1 MYVSSSTSYTSTTAG
16 VRAGEALGKLDVLH
30 TPVFNAINLQGNRL
44 QNERQIGSL
53 FAEHGVTAEDFEKAF
68 NSFSV
73 RTKVNQAEKRM
84 QDYQIRSTPNMIVN
98 GKYLVTTGQNVRTQ
112 EEMLEVVEFLVEK
125 ERLTLGSSGD

>member
-1 MYVSSSTSYTSTTAG
+1 M
-16 VRAGEALGKLDVLH
+16 LH

-68 NSFSV
+68 NLS
-73 RTKVNQAEKRM
+73 RLDKVNQAEKRM

-125 ERLTLGSSGD
+125 ERLTLGSSGA